1 MIITKTPY
9 RVSFFGGGT
18 DYSQWFKENGG
29 LVISSAINKYCYI
42 SVRRLPHFFEYKT
55 RAVYSVVEE
64 VNSHSE
70 IKHPAIRSCLE
81 YLNIQDGLEIHHDGD
96 LPARTGIG
104 SSSSFTVGMLLALHG
119 LNRRMITKKELA
131 DEAIKLEQEVMGEDV
146 GIQDQILASHGGFQV
161 LEMGPGD
168 QYNVSP
174 LLLPSD
180 YLQDFEQHVLLA
192 FTGISRFSTKY
203 AKKQINNIQLGNTK
217 MQLTEMLSITREALD
232 LFSKQESFKT
242 IGKLIDY
249 SWQLKRSLAEGV
261 SNSLIDELYA
271 SAKKAGAYGGK
282 ILGAG
287 GGGFVMFLA
296 PPEKHQAIKDTLGL
310 KVWVPYK
317 IDTLGAQVMLHNGE

>member
-1 MIITKTPY
+1 MILTKTPF

-18 DYSQWFKENGG
+18 DYPQWFQENGG
-29 LVISSAINKYCYI
+29 LVISSAIKQYCYI
-42 SVRRLPHFFEYKT
+42 SIRRLPPFFEYKT
-55 RAVYSVVEE
+55 RTVYSVVEE

-70 IKHPAIRSCLE
+70 INHPAIRGCLE
-81 YLNIQDGLEIHHDGD
+81 YMNIQDGLEIHHDGD

-104 SSSSFTVGMLLALHG
+104 SSSSFTVGMLLALHS
-119 LNRRMITKKELA
+119 LNRQMITKKELA

-146 GIQDQILASHGGFQV
+146 GIQDQILASFGGFQV

-168 QYNVSP
+168 QYNLSP
-174 LLLPSD
+174 LLLPFD
-180 YLQDFEQHVLLA
+180 YLQNFEQHILLA
-192 FTGISRFSTKY
+192 FTGISRFATKY
-203 AKKQINNIQLGNTK
+203 AKKQIHNILSGNTK
-217 MQLTEMLSITREALD
+217 SQLTEMLSITREALD
-232 LFSKQESFKT
+232 LFSKQESLRK
-242 IGKLIDY
+242 IGKLLDY

-261 SNSLIDELYA
+261 SNSSTDELYA

-296 PPEKHQAIKDTLGL
+296 PPEKHQAIKDALKL

-317 IDTLGAQVMLHNGE
+317 IDTVGAQVILHDGE